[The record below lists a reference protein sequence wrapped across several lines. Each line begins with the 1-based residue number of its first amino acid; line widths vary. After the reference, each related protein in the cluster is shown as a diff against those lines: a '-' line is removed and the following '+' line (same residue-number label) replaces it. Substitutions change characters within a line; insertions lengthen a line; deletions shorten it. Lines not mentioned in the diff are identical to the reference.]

1 MPKRKNISPE
11 VQDQWPGVLDE
22 VDIKVVPIEY
32 IRSVEVKF
40 NDGKI
45 WIMDIDQNVADADG
59 LEIALDEMLA
69 EYEDTITGVNF
80 VVDIPKVKQDITR
93 RTKLFMKKKK

>member
-1 MPKRKNISPE
+1 MPKRKKISPDVSE
-11 VQDQWPGVLDE
+11 QWPGVLDE

-40 NDGKI
+40 TDGKV
-45 WIMDIDQNVADADG
+45 WIMDIDPDVADADG
-59 LEIALDEMLA
+59 LDIALDEMLQ
-69 EYEDTITGVNF
+69 EYEDTIVGVNF

>member
-40 NDGKI
+40 DDGKI